1 MQITIDTKK
10 DSHDDI
16 KKVIQMLSHLIGG
29 SIHINV
35 PTETTPEPDTSNLMG
50 MFSDPQPS
58 PSEPQEE
65 ATPPDFSGFMNLVNK
80 SEGKEED
87 PDEPKLQFF

>member
-35 PTETTPEPDTSNLMG
+35 PTETTPEPDTSN
-50 MFSDPQPS
+50 F
-58 PSEPQEE
+58 
-65 ATPPDFSGFMNLVNK
+65 
-80 SEGKEED
+80 
-87 PDEPKLQFF
+87 